1 MQVYAVVVPTVAIT
15 HMVPTTFY
23 RGNDPTLPLTDGQHS
38 GFLVMVK
45 LFIQAKAAGA
55 VTVTAEGG
63 WGVTNTTEVQVNVGE
78 TTAVRKTPFQKPF
91 QHL

>member
-1 MQVYAVVVPTVAIT
+1 
-15 HMVPTTFY
+15 
-23 RGNDPTLPLTDGQHS
+23 
-38 GFLVMVK
+38 MVK